1 MYTTWGEKFCNFVQ
15 KLWFPY
21 SRKLCHTPLLGDGNP
36 ENDINSTNT
45 RHTQWPF
52 GLNVK

>member
-21 SRKLCHTPLLGDGNP
+21 SRKPCHTALRGDGNP
-36 ENDINSTNT
+36 ENDINSSNT